1 VPEGVLFGNSG
12 PVLFTYDHLINIAAL
27 LNSKV
32 SLPFFEFLSPTLTY
46 GPEQIKRLPFKVEC
60 ERDIHVLATSN
71 IELSR
76 KDWNSSEISWDF
88 EKSALLN
95 SASSLS
101 NSYRKWYEEVSAN
114 FFQLH
119 RNEEE
124 LNRIFID
131 IYGLQDELTPDVPL
145 KDITI
150 LQEELDR
157 KKLEELEPVF
167 RADGKDAI
175 ELPIDRKEV
184 ISQFISY
191 SVGVLMG
198 RYRLDKPGLNIA
210 HPDPALEELSSYDYN
225 GQRIEID
232 EDAILP
238 LMGSLGRFNDDLLNQ
253 FKILLDAI
261 WSPETR
267 TENMNFI
274 QEYLGKE
281 LEKFLVKDFYA
292 YHCKK
297 YKKKPIYW
305 LFASKKGAFQ
315 VLVYMHRMNAFTVE
329 KIRSNYLLEHLK
341 YLRSEIS
348 SLEAR
353 ESSLNSQE
361 SKLLQRMRKDLI
373 ECEEYDLEL
382 KDVADKQISFDLDD
396 GVTVNHALFGSV
408 LAKIK

>member
-1 VPEGVLFGNSG
+1 MNYYVLG
-12 PVLFTYDHLINIAAL
+12 L

-32 SLPFFEFLSPTLTY
+32 IAKFAPILNPTIHFNVGNYNSLPFISSIIDKAIVEDCIFQS
-46 GPEQIKRLPFKVEC
+46 KV
-60 ERDIHVLATSN
+60 DWD
-71 IELSR
+71 SR
-76 KDWNSSEISWDF
+76 ETSWDF
-88 EKSALLN
+88 ENSPLLN
-95 SASSLS
+95 AASGLS
-101 NSYRKWYEEVSAN
+101 DSYLQWQLEVTDD

-119 RNEEE
+119 ENEEE
-124 LNRIFID
+124 LNKIFIE
-131 IYGLQDELTPDVPL
+131 IYGLEDELTPAVPL

-157 KKLEELEPVF
+157 KKLEELEPLF
-167 RADGKDAI
+167 RAEGKDAI

-184 ISQFISY
+184 ISQFVSY
-191 SVGVLMG
+191 AVGVFMG

-210 HPDPALEELSSYDYN
+210 HPDLSSEELSSYDYN

-274 QEYLGKE
+274 QECLGKE
-281 LEKFLVKDFYA
+281 LEKFLVKDFYG

-305 LFASKKGAFQ
+305 LFASKKG
-315 VLVYMHRMNAFTVE
+315 
-329 KIRSNYLLEHLK
+329 RS
-341 YLRSEIS
+341 RCWCTCT
-348 SLEAR
+348 A
-353 ESSLNSQE
+353 
-361 SKLLQRMRKDLI
+361 
-373 ECEEYDLEL
+373 
-382 KDVADKQISFDLDD
+382 
-396 GVTVNHALFGSV
+396 
-408 LAKIK
+408 

>member
-1 VPEGVLFGNSG
+1 ME
-12 PVLFTYDHLINIAAL
+12 T
-27 LNSKV
+27 
-32 SLPFFEFLSPTLTY
+32 
-46 GPEQIKRLPFKVEC
+46 
-60 ERDIHVLATSN
+60 
-71 IELSR
+71 
-76 KDWNSSEISWDF
+76 SWDF
-88 EKSALLN
+88 EKSPLLN

-101 NSYRKWYEEVSAN
+101 NSYRKWQEEVTN
-114 FFQLH
+114 DFFQLH
-119 RNEEE
+119 ENEEE

-150 LQEELDR
+150 LQEEMDR
-157 KKLEELEPVF
+157 KKLQELEPVF
-167 RADGKDAI
+167 RAEGKDAI
-175 ELPIDRKEV
+175 ELPFDRKEV

-191 SVGVLMG
+191 TVGVFMG
-198 RYRLDKPGLNIA
+198 RYRLDKTGLNIA
-210 HPDPALEELSSYDYN
+210 HPDPSPQELSSYDYN
-225 GQRIEID
+225 GQHIEID
-232 EDAILP
+232 ENAILP

-274 QEYLGKE
+274 QECLGKE

-353 ESSLNSQE
+353 ENSLSSQE

-382 KDVADKQISFDLDD
+382 KDAADKQISFDLDD